1 MFKRY
6 FFTGLAA
13 GILSGL
19 AAFFYSRIYLAALE
33 VSYGSIVSPASIFS
47 ASLFAGMLI
56 ALFSFCMDRLFK
68 KEMEALTSLLLAGGT
83 LVSIIIPFMIS
94 LPLDVDRPELFPGLV
109 VPMQLFPVLAWFAFK
124 PFFSNSRN

>member
-1 MFKRY
+1 MFKKY

-13 GILSGL
+13 GIFSGL
-19 AAFFYSRIYLAALE
+19 AAFSYYRIYVTALD
-33 VSYGSIVSPASIFS
+33 VSYVSIVSPASIFS

-56 ALFSFCMDRLFK
+56 ALFSFCMDKLFK
-68 KEMEALTSLLLAGGT
+68 KEMETLTSLLLAGGT

-109 VPMQLFPVLAWFAFK
+109 VPMQLFPVLGWFALK
-124 PFFSNSRN
+124 PFFSNWGR

>member
-1 MFKRY
+1 MFKKY

-19 AAFFYSRIYLAALE
+19 AAFFYYRIYVTALE
-33 VSYGSIVSPASIFS
+33 VSYDSIVSSAAIFS

-56 ALFSFCMDRLFK
+56 ALFAFGMDKLFK
-68 KEMEALTSLLLAGGT
+68 KEMETLTGILLAGGT
-83 LVSIIIPFMIS
+83 LVSLIIPFMIS

-109 VPMQLFPVLAWFAFK
+109 VPMQLFPVLGWFAFK
-124 PFFSNSRN
+124 PFFGNLRS